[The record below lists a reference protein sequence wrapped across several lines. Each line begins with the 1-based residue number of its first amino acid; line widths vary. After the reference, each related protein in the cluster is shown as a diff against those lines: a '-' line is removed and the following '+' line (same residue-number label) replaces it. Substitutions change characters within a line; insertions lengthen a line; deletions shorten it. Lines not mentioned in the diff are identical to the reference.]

1 MMDLTN
7 LHPGSVVD
15 GFHVGEKVHEGG
27 MAVLYRVEREEG
39 EFPMLM
45 KVPRLEFGSHPSCYV
60 GFEVE
65 QMIMAVLGG
74 PHVPRWVTKGS
85 LQDTPYLV
93 MEYIEGGTLHE
104 YAARAPLPATEAAR
118 LISALATAVHDLHRQ
133 EVIHLDIK
141 PANVLYRV
149 SGEAVLIDY
158 GLAHHGH
165 FPDLVEE
172 EFHKPVGTSAYISPE
187 QVMGNRS
194 DPRSDLF
201 ALGVILYQL
210 CTGHLPFGEPVTLS
224 GFRRRLY
231 LEPLPPRRWVPDLP
245 EWMQEIILHCLEVD
259 AENRYATAAQLA
271 FDLTHPNDVPLTAR
285 ATRLG
290 RGGMLSIIRRWWRG
304 RQTVSCENTAP
315 TAHLAQASQI
325 MVALDPGVGS
335 EALLHEILQAVR
347 RVAAADTNSRI
358 MCVSVLEP
366 DISADQD
373 SGKEISNSQYTQ
385 RLVELHHWAEGLQLP
400 AQRLRFHVL
409 DGMNTSATLVEYSR
423 LNHVEHIIM
432 GARGSS
438 ALRRILGS
446 VSARVVTEA
455 QCTVTVVR
463 LPRSLK

>member
-1 MMDLTN
+1 MDLTN

-15 GFHVGEKVHEGG
+15 GFHVCEKVHEGG
-27 MAVLYRVEREEG
+27 MAVLYRVEREAG

-65 QMIMAVLGG
+65 QMILEVLTG
-74 PHVPRWVTKGS
+74 PHVPRWVKKGS
-85 LQDTPYLV
+85 LEDTPYLV
-93 MEYIEGGTLHE
+93 MEYVDGKTLHDF
-104 YAARAPLPATEAAR
+104 ADHSPMPADEVAR
-118 LISALATAVHDLHRQ
+118 LIAALATAVHDLHLQ

-141 PANVLYRV
+141 PANVLYRA
-149 SGEAVLIDY
+149 SGEAVLVDF

-187 QVMGNRS
+187 QVMGNRC
-194 DPRSDLF
+194 DPRSDQF

-210 CTGHLPFGEPVTLS
+210 CTGRLPFGEPATLS
-224 GFRRRLY
+224 GFRRRLF
-231 LEPLPPRRWVPDLP
+231 LDPLPPRCWVPDLP

-259 AENRYATAAQLA
+259 AEKRYATAAQLA
-271 FDLTHPNDVPLTAR
+271 FDLTHPEDVHLTER
-285 ATRLG
+285 ATRHKRAG
-290 RGGMLSIIRRWWRG
+290 FFTVAKRWWKRG
-304 RQTVSCENTAP
+304 QTAPVVNTAP
-315 TAHLAQASQI
+315 TAYLAHASQI
-325 MVALDPGVGS
+325 MVALDPGVGQ
-335 EALLHEILQAVR
+335 EALLHEILQVVR
-347 RVAAADTNSRI
+347 RVAVSNANSRI
-358 MCVSVLEP
+358 ICVSVLEP
-366 DISADQD
+366 DISTEQD
-373 SGKEISNSQYTQ
+373 TGKEIINSQYTQ

-400 AQRLRFHVL
+400 AYRLRFHVL
-409 DGMNTSATLVEYSR
+409 EGMNVAATLLEYAR
-423 LNHVEHIIM
+423 LNHVEHVIM

>member
-1 MMDLTN
+1 MDLTN
-7 LHPGSVVD
+7 LHSGSVVD
-15 GFHVGEKVHEGG
+15 GFRVCEKVHEGG
-27 MAVLYRVEREEG
+27 MAVLYRVEREDG

-45 KVPRLEFGSHPSCYV
+45 KVPRLEFGSHPGCYV

-65 QMIMAVLGG
+65 QMIMEVLTGS
-74 PHVPRWVTKGS
+74 HVPHWVKKGS
-85 LQDTPYLV
+85 LEDTPYLV
-93 MEYIEGGTLHE
+93 MEYVEGKTLHD
-104 YAARAPLPATEAAR
+104 YAERAPLPADEVAR
-118 LISALATAVHDLHRQ
+118 LIAALATAVYDLHRQ

-141 PANVLYRV
+141 PDNVLYRA
-149 SGEAVLIDY
+149 SGEAVLVDF

-172 EFHKPVGTSAYISPE
+172 EFHKPVGTSAYMSPE
-187 QVMGNRS
+187 QIMGNRC

-201 ALGVILYQL
+201 ALGVMLYQL

-224 GFRRRLY
+224 GFRLRLF
-231 LEPLPPRRWVPDLP
+231 LDPLPPRHWVPGLP
-245 EWMQEIILHCLEVD
+245 QWMQEIILHCLEVD

-285 ATRLG
+285 ATRLK
-290 RGGMLSIIRRWWRG
+290 RGGILSILRRWRKS
-304 RQTVSCENTAP
+304 RQTLSCANSAP
-315 TAHLAQASQI
+315 TAHLAQAAQI

-335 EALLHEILQAVR
+335 EALLQEILQVVR
-347 RVAAADTNSRI
+347 RVVTANNNSRI

-366 DISADQD
+366 DISAEQD
-373 SGKEISNSQYTQ
+373 SGKEIANSQYTQ

-400 AQRLRFHVL
+400 AHRLRFHVL
-409 DGMNTSATLVEYSR
+409 EGMNTAATLVEYSR